1 MKSGILKNNTMLN
14 HQSFFEPAEITLR
27 QSYVSTELLMSRLRD
42 LIEQNYRKERNPAF
56 YSGALAYG
64 LLSLNNICREYTG
77 LTVFM
82 LVQERLAIEAER
94 LLVGTRLSAKQV
106 AYELGFCD
114 PAYFCRFFKKMRGKR
129 PLEWRRMASPS
140 HEPSSG

>member
-1 MKSGILKNNTMLN
+1 LN
-14 HQSFFEPAEITLR
+14 LQSFFEPAEITLR
-27 QSYVSTELLMSRLRD
+27 QSYVSPELLMSRLRD
-42 LIEQNYRKERNPAF
+42 LIEQNFREERNPAF

-64 LLSLNNICREYTG
+64 LLSLNNICKEYTG

-129 PLEWRRMASPS
+129 PLEWRKGNGVQPFFTV
-140 HEPSSG
+140 GFNQNLV